1 MDLLFLLLLAIIS
14 AVLFGLQIY
23 NTIMLDR
30 ALEKYSECLSKSLN
44 AIVAEINSDTLPE
57 TGMRGQ
63 CYILQKDDKWLGY
76 IHDGTDWVYTN
87 VWCYANN
94 TTEIFTEE

>member
-1 MDLLFLLLLAIIS
+1 MDLLFLLPLVII

-23 NTIMLDR
+23 NTIMLYR
-30 ALEKYSECLSKSLN
+30 ALDAYSDCLSKSLN
-44 AIVAEINSDTLPE
+44 AIVLPE

-76 IHDGTDWVYTN
+76 RHNGKEWVYTN
-87 VWCYANN
+87 MWCNANN
-94 TTEIFTEE
+94 TTEIFTEGE